1 MIVSAPAPERPI
13 PRDGEGVE
21 RHGFPPHPAPPIR
34 YAVPMPHH
42 KHGAHP
48 LDASLRRS
56 ERLTVMIR
64 PGDLD
69 DLRQLADGW
78 GVSVSA
84 AGWAM
89 LADLLAEL
97 RSQPPATGTTGAI
110 LLAASRR
117 VVKRAGDA

>member
-1 MIVSAPAPERPI
+1 
-13 PRDGEGVE
+13 
-21 RHGFPPHPAPPIR
+21 
-34 YAVPMPHH
+34 
-42 KHGAHP
+42 
-48 LDASLRRS
+48 
-56 ERLTVMIR
+56 MIR

-117 VVKRAGDA
+117 VVRRAGDA